1 MQKREGDEKYGP
13 MKAGRA
19 SRMVNLP
26 DALLLSSSLSFVSKM
41 VISMENAKNG
51 NTAHNTKFSVTNDV
65 L

>member
-26 DALLLSSSLSFVSKM
+26 DALLLSSSLSFASK
-41 VISMENAKNG
+41 NADFHG
-51 NTAHNTKFSVTNDV
+51 NASKIDSCCQIMYES
-65 L
+65 